1 MTQIQLI
8 QLIKGFVAETSI
20 GPSALRGQG
29 ASGVIAAARQ
39 FVKDLDLGSI
49 PSNDGT
55 SYKRWLDRQ
64 TNLMLRTFPAKARNW
79 GAARKAL
86 NLFLRDAYYNQFLNR
101 TYHIGLSARHFE
113 IILDSI
119 VARRLR
125 LLDVTGVLPRWAGL
139 KHVTPADSTIFQQ
152 FAIRIAKSQKVHP
165 VHLDVLLWSPRRRA
179 AAA

>member
-1 MTQIQLI
+1 MTQNQLTK
-8 QLIKGFVAETSI
+8 LIKGYVAETSI

-39 FVKDLDLGSI
+39 FVKDLNLSRI
-49 PSNDGT
+49 PTSNGR
-55 SYKRWLDRQ
+55 SYERWLDRQ
-64 TNLMLRTFPAKARNW
+64 TNLMLRTFPARARNW

-101 TYHIGLSARHFE
+101 TYHIGRSARHFE

-119 VARRLR
+119 VVRRLR
-125 LLDVTGVLPRWAGL
+125 LMDVAGVLPRWAGL
-139 KHVTPADSTIFQQ
+139 KHVTPAESTIFQQ
-152 FAIRIAKSQKVHP
+152 FAIRIAKSQRVHP

-179 AAA
+179 AAG